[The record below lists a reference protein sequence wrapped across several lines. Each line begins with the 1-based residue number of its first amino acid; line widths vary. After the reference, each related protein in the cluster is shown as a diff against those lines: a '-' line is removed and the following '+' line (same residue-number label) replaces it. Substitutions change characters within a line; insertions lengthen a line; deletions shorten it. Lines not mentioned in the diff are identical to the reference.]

1 MQQTVLGLVSAEAL
15 ARGRPW
21 RVFRWH
27 RGQAH
32 YSGWYWSATMGRH
45 VVYESRLELAR
56 LLLADFDCQVE
67 AIAAQPF
74 LVAGPG
80 NGRTRRHVP
89 DFLLVD
95 RSGLVTV
102 VNVKPAD
109 RLADPKVAQSLGWAG
124 TVFAARGW
132 RHEVWS
138 QAPPEVLANV
148 RFLAACRHAARV
160 ASETVAWVDG
170 TSPPPARDRRTRQH
184 PPGRPGTRPLAK
196 HPLHAA
202 RPARTRLRRAP
213 HPPQPPPPER
223 RNPDPA
229 RRTATPPG
237 PRLPRADSH
246 QPRRMTRPGYDR
258 SGRRERRLVRYLR
271 RGRRGSGCALR
282 PGTAARG

>member
-1 MQQTVLGLVSAEAL
+1 MDLADVQVSFKDAAGVVQQTVLGLVSAEAL

-74 LVAGPG
+74 LVAGPAG

-109 RLADPKVAQSLGWAG
+109 RLADPRVAQSLGWAG

-138 QAPPEVLANV
+138 QAPPVVLANV
-148 RFLAACRHAARV
+148 RFLAAYRHAARV

-170 TSPPPARDRRTRQH
+170 AAGAPVSIGDLEAAWPDQAAGVRSAALHLLWRGVLSADLS
-184 PPGRPGTRPLAK
+184 RPLSASTV
-196 HPLHAA
+196 LERAA
-202 RPARTRLRRAP
+202 
-213 HPPQPPPPER
+213 
-223 RNPDPA
+223 
-229 RRTATPPG
+229 
-237 PRLPRADSH
+237 
-246 QPRRMTRPGYDR
+246 
-258 SGRRERRLVRYLR
+258 
-271 RGRRGSGCALR
+271 
-282 PGTAARG
+282 